1 MNRLALILIAL
12 LLLPPLLHAQDDVQQ
27 KGTLRELFVYE
38 RAITKNREVNAGAK
52 VETIPPETIE
62 LFRSRSLAELLAGQT
77 AVHIKSLGMGA
88 LATASFRGAGAS
100 QTRVTWNGIDLTP
113 AMSGIFDFSQ
123 MPTFFA
129 DQVSLV
135 YGSSDATTG
144 SGAIGG
150 SVNLLTA
157 PIWDGKQS
165 YTVSGEYGSYNTY
178 SLMGTAR
185 YGTRRF
191 SGKSKLFL
199 QHSDNNYSY
208 INKVSSN
215 DPFLEQRQDARFTL
229 GSALQELHFRLGDA
243 TFLSSALWYQQGER
257 MLPQPLGVETTVH
270 ERQGETNL
278 RGYLG
283 LDHQTERSKMGLKA
297 AYIYYRMRYDRWFDN
312 DYFDPQGNT
321 NLSHTLHLSGYYRHK
336 FTDRLHGSTT
346 LTYRH
351 DIARAD
357 SYQDQDSDH
366 YIVDGVEYERPVVPK
381 PILIHRNTLS
391 WGTSLRW
398 QVSDRWLADARLM
411 MEIVDKRNPVLTYS
425 LGATGVL
432 IPRRLNL
439 RGSVAYN
446 YRFPTLNELYWRPG
460 GNPNVRPEHGLS
472 TDLTLSYTQPL
483 GDHWMLESE
492 VAPYLLLIDDWILWL
507 PIDPESGSFTKGGSQ
522 NQWLWSPQNKRNVL
536 SSGVEATAKLSCRYG
551 KWRGSASFN
560 YSYTDSHSRKS
571 DVRDDG
577 SYLMQIPYVPR
588 QKWHLTGR
596 AEYERAFLSVTTS
609 YVGVRY
615 VTTDQSYFT
624 YPYNVTQLALGY
636 TLALPHGITI
646 SPQLRV
652 DNLFNSYYEST
663 QYYPMPRRNLLG
675 SLLITL

>member
-1 MNRLALILIAL
+1 MMKRLLLL
-12 LLLPPLLHAQDDVQQ
+12 LLLPFLALPTLLAQDKVEQE
-27 KGTLRELFVYE
+27 GTLAELFVYQK
-38 RAITKNREVNAGAK
+38 AITKEREINAGAK
-52 VETIPPETIE
+52 VEQIAPATIE
-62 LFRSRSLAELLAGQT
+62 LFRSRSLAELLADNT

-100 QTRVTWNGIDLTP
+100 QTRVMWNGIDLTP

-129 DQVSLV
+129 DRVSLV

-150 SVNLLTA
+150 SVRLSTT
-157 PIWDGKQS
+157 PMWDGKRAL
-165 YTVSGEYGSYNTY
+165 TLSGEYGSYGTY
-178 SLMGTAR
+178 SAMASAR
-185 YGTRRF
+185 YGTGRI
-191 SGKSKLFL
+191 SGKTRAFVR
-199 QHSDNNYSY
+199 HSDNNYSY
-208 INKVSSN
+208 LNKVSSA
-215 DPFLEQRQDARFTL
+215 DAYLEQRSDARFTL
-229 GSALQELHFRLGDA
+229 GSAMQEGHFRLGESS
-243 TFLSSALWYQQGER
+243 FLSSALWYQQGTR

-278 RGYLG
+278 RAYLG
-283 LDHQTERSKMGLKA
+283 LDHRAGKGQAEVKA

-321 NLSHTLHLSGYYRHK
+321 NLSHTIHLSGQYRYR
-336 FTDRLHGSTT
+336 FSDRLHASTT

-351 DIARAD
+351 DIARAE
-357 SYQDQDSDH
+357 SYREDVVQ
-366 YIVDGVEYERPVVPK
+366 VPDGSGYERPELPA
-381 PILIHRNTLS
+381 PELIHRSTLS
-391 WGTSLRW
+391 WASAVRW
-398 QVSDRWLADARLM
+398 QWTDHWLADGRLM
-411 MEIVDKRNPVLTYS
+411 MELVDRRKPVVTYS
-425 LGATGVL
+425 LGMTGTL
-432 IPRRLNL
+432 LPDRLHL

-460 GNPNVRPEHGLS
+460 GNPKVRPEHGFS
-472 TDLTLSYTQPL
+472 TDLTLSYRQPI
-483 GDHWMLESE
+483 GSHWRIESE
-492 VAPYLLLIDDWILWL
+492 LSPYLLLIDDWILWL
-507 PIDPESGSFTKGGSQ
+507 PIDPESGAFTKGGSQ

-536 SSGVEATAKLSCRYG
+536 SSGLEAMAKLSYRQG
-551 KWRGSASFN
+551 NWGGSAAFN

-577 SYLMQIPYVPR
+577 AFLKQIPYVPR
-588 QKWHLTGR
+588 QKWHLTLSLDY
-596 AEYERAFLSVTTS
+596 AKAFLSLTTS

-636 TLALPHGITI
+636 TWVLRGGITL

-652 DNLFNSYYEST
+652 DNLFNTYYEST
-663 QYYPMPRRNLLG
+663 QYYPMPRRNLLA
-675 SLLITL
+675 SILITL